1 MDRARRAIVL
11 VDAEHHPPVL
21 RRALAQLASTGTV
34 PVLALVVGG
43 SEKVP
48 APGQAPDLD
57 VPARWPAH
65 VEQELTSA
73 VRTLGP
79 DLVVDLSGSPALSEQ
94 RRLQLIA
101 TVLAA
106 GCAYEAPGVRYEVP
120 PLPPLSRR
128 PTVSIIAI
136 GKRAGKTA
144 LSGAL
149 VQHGQQRDR
158 KPVVVAMGRGGP
170 SAPVVVPSNEP
181 IDLARL
187 LEVADAGGHAA
198 SDFYE
203 DAIMTGAST
212 VGCWRAG
219 DGPAGT
225 LGPSNLAPAIA
236 AAEELNGDMN
246 ILEGSGAAIPAC
258 HPDAVLLVVPA
269 TANPAALAGGV
280 PLRFLLA
287 DLVVLTLC
295 DAVAAEQLAA
305 VIEAVRDLLPRRDL
319 PMVLTSFAPFPLTS
333 IAGRRVLFA
342 TTAQK
347 TAGSALACQLEERWG
362 AHVVCVTHELANR
375 PALTEALESA
385 PPHDIVV
392 TELKAAGVDVVAR
405 AAVSSGKEVVFC
417 DYRPEVVPS
426 PPGISPSGLEPDLA
440 TAFDALLELAD
451 RRHAQRNQTL
461 SSAPPLDQHRCPTK
475 RT

>member
-1 MDRARRAIVL
+1 MTGARRAIVL

-21 RRALAQLASTGTV
+21 RRALAQLSASGTV

-57 VPARWPAH
+57 VPARWPAR
-65 VEQELTSA
+65 VEKELTSA
-73 VRTLGP
+73 VGALRP
-79 DLVVDLSGSPALSEQ
+79 DVIVDLSGSPALTEQ

-101 TVLAA
+101 TALAA

-128 PTVSIIAI
+128 ATVSIIAI

-149 VQHGQQRDR
+149 VKHGQQRGR

-181 IDLARL
+181 VDLARL
-187 LEVADAGGHAA
+187 LQVAEAGGHAA

-203 DAIMTGAST
+203 DAVMTGAST
-212 VGCWRAG
+212 VGCWRVG

-225 LGPSNLAPAIA
+225 LGSSNLAAAIA
-236 AAEELNGDMN
+236 AAEELAGDLN

-258 HPDAVLLVVPA
+258 RPDAVLLVVPA
-269 TANPAALAGGV
+269 TADPAALALGV

-287 DLVVLTLC
+287 DLVVFTLC
-295 DAVAAEQLAA
+295 DAVGAEQLAA
-305 VIEAVRDLLPRRDL
+305 VIE
-319 PMVLTSFAPFPLTS
+319 
-333 IAGRRVLFA
+333 
-342 TTAQK
+342 
-347 TAGSALACQLEERWG
+347 
-362 AHVVCVTHELANR
+362 
-375 PALTEALESA
+375 
-385 PPHDIVV
+385 
-392 TELKAAGVDVVAR
+392 
-405 AAVSSGKEVVFC
+405 
-417 DYRPEVVPS
+417 
-426 PPGISPSGLEPDLA
+426 
-440 TAFDALLELAD
+440 
-451 RRHAQRNQTL
+451 
-461 SSAPPLDQHRCPTK
+461 
-475 RT
+475 